1 MRSPKLREYK
11 LKAVIQAGGKG
22 TRLAPYT
29 LVLPKPMMPVGDQ
42 PVIEILLKWLRRNS
56 IKNVYITTGH
66 LAHLLKAFCQD
77 GSQWDMAINYCEE
90 PEPLGTVGSLQLIQE
105 HLHEPFL
112 MLNGDLITD
121 LDLMA
126 FRESHKNSGSP
137 LTIATTMKAV
147 NIDLGVLDTEDGRVI
162 GFREKPSLSMEVSMG
177 MYIMDPEILKYI
189 PKGVPF
195 GFDNLMYALLDK
207 DIPVNTYRHGGKW
220 MDIGRVDDF
229 QKAQDEWTEHHQKPM
244 LGV

>member
-1 MRSPKLREYK
+1 M
-11 LKAVIQAGGKG
+11 KAVIQAGGKG

-56 IKNVYITTGH
+56 VEEVVITTGY

-77 GSQWDMAINYCEE
+77 GKQWDLTINYCQE
-90 PEPLGTVGSLQLIQE
+90 PEPLGTVGSLQLIRE
-105 HLHEPFL
+105 HLDEPFL

-126 FRESHKNSGSP
+126 FKKSHLQSGALLS
-137 LTIATTMKAV
+137 IATKIKSV
-147 NIDLGVLDTEDGRVI
+147 DIDLGVLDTVDNRVVA
-162 GFREKPSLSMEVSMG
+162 FREKPTLPMEVSMG
-177 MYIMDPEILKYI
+177 LYIIDPEVLKYI

-195 GFDNLMYALLDK
+195 GFDNLIHVLLEK
-207 DIPVNTYRHGGKW
+207 NIPVNTYQHTGKW
-220 MDIGRVDDF
+220 MDIGRVEDF
-229 QKAQDEWTEHHQKPM
+229 TKAQEEWAEHHEKSM

>member
-1 MRSPKLREYK
+1 M
-11 LKAVIQAGGKG
+11 KAVIQAGGKG

-56 IKNVYITTGH
+56 IEEVNITTGH
-66 LAHLLKAFCQD
+66 LAHLLKSFCLD
-77 GSQWDMAINYCEE
+77 GSQWDMKINYCQE
-90 PEPLGTVGSLQLIQE
+90 PEPLGTVGALQLIRE
-105 HLHEPFL
+105 HLTEPFL

-126 FRESHKNSGSP
+126 FRQSHKDSGSS
-137 LTIATTMKAV
+137 LTIATTLKAID
-147 NIDLGVLDTEDGRVI
+147 IDLGVIDTKDGQVT
-162 GFREKPSLSMEVSMG
+162 GFREKPTLQMEVSMG
-177 MYIMDPEILKYI
+177 LYIMNPEILEYI

-207 DIPVNTYRHGGKW
+207 GIPVNTYRHEGRW

-229 QKAQDEWTEHHQKPM
+229 SKAQEEWSEFHEKPM